1 MRGAEC
7 SRGRDGRG
15 HISKEEQA
23 EVSSGE
29 TANKE
34 ANKQR
39 NPNPDPRSSSKIL
52 VD

>member
-1 MRGAEC
+1 MGVDTLVKKNRPRSA
-7 SRGRDGRG
+7 
-15 HISKEEQA
+15 
-23 EVSSGE
+23 SGE